1 MNIHYWQAVEADDV
15 IQVVAAV
22 VIAGFVGENFVVVG
36 AETAIV
42 GWT

>member
-1 MNIHYWQAVEADDV
+1 MHYWQPDEVDDV
-15 IQVVAAV
+15 IQVVGPV
-22 VIAGFVGENFVVVG
+22 VIAGFVGEYFVVVE